1 MVVDYKQGWELPFDS
16 VAGLGFEEVH
26 RLLLCCNVFFALAN
40 ALLQVDI
47 TIGDRDDVTPLMIAV
62 EVDAMYFA

>member
-16 VAGLGFEEVH
+16 VAGLGFEEV
-26 RLLLCCNVFFALAN
+26 RSLLLGCIVFLFALT

-47 TIGDRDDVTPLMIAV
+47 TIGDRDDVTPLMVAV
-62 EVDAMYFA
+62 EVDAI